1 MCWWVVRISEIAKQ
15 FIVISFS
22 IAHTANLIFWIIE
35 KIATEQNRPHDIV
48 VILDMYILQKGLLM
62 YLLPIMRI
70 VKLKTTFV
78 TPYTQSEDVTIL
90 KAARKL
96 FPSIPFLP
104 PFQYFW
110 IHFPKL
116 SYPFLELSVFLSCPS
131 PSALTSSHF
140 NELARM

>member
-104 PFQYFW
+104 PFQYF
-110 IHFPKL
+110 
-116 SYPFLELSVFLSCPS
+116 
-131 PSALTSSHF
+131 
-140 NELARM
+140 